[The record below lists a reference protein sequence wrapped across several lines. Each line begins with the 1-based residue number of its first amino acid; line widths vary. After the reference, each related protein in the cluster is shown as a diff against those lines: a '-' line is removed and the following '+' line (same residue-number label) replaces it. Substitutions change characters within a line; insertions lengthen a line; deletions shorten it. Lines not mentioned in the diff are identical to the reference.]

1 MMVEDLLRILLPLRD
16 ALIPLLILAL
26 SLTAGY
32 IFVALL
38 RAVVGRAWGKD
49 AEKTVGDKVRIL
61 ALLVFF
67 LAGLDLALRRLEFLP
82 GQVAGYI
89 GLLLRILAIMVGAFV
104 AGRAVGGIVAHY
116 GKRKPS
122 MRGMVPL
129 LSRILNF
136 FIYVLAF
143 IIILYALGVNIT
155 AFVAGLGIAGIAI
168 AFAMQETLSQF
179 FAGMYVLSEQP
190 IRVGDFVELETGQM
204 GYVVE
209 IGWRAVKI
217 RELPNNII
225 VIPNSKLV
233 TSVIKNYSLPKPET
247 RCIVSLSVGYDS
259 DLEKVERV
267 TIEVAKKAM
276 RKLGIDAPG
285 LEPIVRFSGF
295 GEYGINL
302 TVVMPVKEFTQQFA
316 LRHEFVKELHRRYRE
331 EGIEIP
337 YPVRTVRLKK
347 S

>member
-1 MMVEDLLRILLPLRD
+1 MMEDLLRMFLSLGD
-16 ALIPLLILAL
+16 VLIPILILAFF
-26 SLTAGY
+26 LTAGY

-38 RAVVGRAWGKD
+38 CAIVGRAWGKD
-49 AEKTVGDKVRIL
+49 AEKVVGERVRTP
-61 ALLVFF
+61 ALLIF
-67 LAGLDLALRRLEFLP
+67 LLIGLDLALQRLELLSE
-82 GQVAGYI
+82 QVAGHL
-89 GLLLRILAIMVGAFV
+89 GLLLRVLAIIVGAFV
-104 AGRAVGGIVAHY
+104 VGRAISGIVTHY
-116 GKRKPS
+116 GERKPS

-129 LSRILNF
+129 LSRILNIF
-136 FIYVLAF
+136 VHVLAF

-155 AFVAGLGIAGIAI
+155 AFVAGLGIAGIAV

-204 GYVVE
+204 GYVAE

-217 RELPNNII
+217 RELSNNII

-233 TSVIKNYSLPKPET
+233 TSVIRNYSLPKPDT
-247 RCIVSLSVGYDS
+247 MCLVNISVGYGS

-267 TIEVAKKAM
+267 TLEVAKKTM
-276 RKLGIDAPG
+276 RKLGIDLPG
-285 LEPIVRFSGF
+285 CEPIVRFSGF

-302 TVVMPVKEFTQQFA
+302 TVLMSVKEFTQQFA
-316 LRHEFVKELHRRYRE
+316 LRHEFVKDLHRRYRE

-337 YPVRTVRLKK
+337 YPVRTVHLRKP
-347 S
+347 